1 MGELMETYEDL
12 VVAIGTVSFDIEAL
26 IGRAV
31 AQGRRDQRRRR
42 VAVGAGVVA
51 LGTLAVVP
59 SAYLWVPAAQ
69 DAGGSADPADW
80 ASSQVGLP
88 TPDQTD
94 ARLVERLPVPG
105 DLVFATDEHG
115 GVQVVRTL
123 DPDGSG
129 AGSVSVDLG
138 ADDPLG
144 ASESSGTEVK
154 CAAVAAQSGG
164 ESCQALGD
172 GWMFISTAHDYVAQS
187 ADNALDWS
195 ATLINKDGTRVA
207 VHATNYLAEKSP
219 TRSKPVLDLN
229 EIEALAGDPV
239 WFQPAS

>member
-1 MGELMETYEDL
+1 MENYEDL
-12 VVAIGTVSFDIEAL
+12 VAAIGTVSFDSEAL
-26 IGRAV
+26 ISRAV

-59 SAYLWVPAAQ
+59 SAYQWVPAVR
-69 DAGGSADPADW
+69 DAGGPADSADGT
-80 ASSQVGLP
+80 SSQGGLP
-88 TPDQTD
+88 IPEQAD
-94 ARLVERLPVPG
+94 ARLVDRLPVPG
-105 DLVFATDEHG
+105 DLVMATDEHG
-115 GVQVVRTL
+115 DVQVARTL
-123 DPDGSG
+123 DPDGAG
-129 AGSVSVDLG
+129 AGSVSLELG

-144 ASESSGTEVK
+144 PGEISGTEEK

-164 ESCQALGD
+164 ESCQLLAD
-172 GWMFISTAHDYVAQS
+172 GWMFISTFHDDSAQA

-207 VHATNYLAEKSP
+207 VHATNYLAKTSP
-219 TRSKPVLDLN
+219 TRSTPVLDLN
-229 EIEALAGDPV
+229 QIETLAGDPV

>member
-1 MGELMETYEDL
+1 MDELMETYEEL
-12 VVAIGTVSFDIEAL
+12 VVAIGTVSFDSEAL
-26 IGRAV
+26 IARAV
-31 AQGRRDQRRRR
+31 AQGRREQRRRR

-59 SAYLWVPAAQ
+59 SAYQWVPAAQ
-69 DAGGSADPADW
+69 DAGGPAGSADG

-88 TPDQTD
+88 TPEQTD

-105 DLVFATDEHG
+105 DLVLATDEHG

-129 AGSVSVDLG
+129 AGSVSLELG

-144 ASESSGTEVK
+144 PGEISGAEEK
-154 CAAVAAQSGG
+154 CAAVAAQSGA
-164 ESCQALGD
+164 ESCQALAD
-172 GWMFISTAHDYVAQS
+172 GWMFISTSPDDSEQA

-195 ATLINKDGTRVA
+195 ATLINKNGTRVA
-207 VHATNYLAEKSP
+207 VHATNYLVEKSP